1 MDFVKEDTVLGTRK
15 VVVGDKFHDL
25 VLENL
30 GKIYIRYGNSYK
42 EFNALMSALSKGVA
56 SGGSKVIIEEDGIS
70 DDLSIY
76 PNGSLVYDAR
86 SGILYLIFNEEAF
99 ILAEHVNTNS
109 SRYVLKTG
117 DTMTGPLTINT
128 KEAPLKVKST
138 ELVKNFNANYL
149 QGYGASAFARRNYD
163 ETING
168 SWTFTGKNKFTN
180 KNTFEDTAVFTG
192 HDKNAAIRVGTG
204 NIITDGGL
212 GSSVFVSGMNGSGWR
227 LDSETNT
234 LEIDNLIVRGILNVY
249 ELVVNKV
256 SATNGSLWVTD
267 SFKIKTVHNL
277 EMIEYKSGVSLS
289 NIEFSLDKYYLFY
302 QNVTQQT
309 QFDSFASANITLDLY
324 NHAKITVPGQAYS
337 TRTHKEQ
344 QSTVVDVY
352 KYVFQIISIE
362 RLRSFIISENNSN
375 RNITAQDLCK
385 INVLKQLQASGVI
398 DFTCIYQYNAQ
409 DIPDKMEDV
418 DDVFN
423 IKFDQNHF
431 KIVTNPQFQDGKYY
445 FYDESNDVAIVNL
458 YYKYF
463 GGGELYILES
473 ENDEYPV
480 FKPGDILKCQKF
492 TGRSV
497 KQYHGVV
504 CGLIG
509 SYGFILQLQNHS
521 ILNRKTEVGYDSE
534 GNLLQFDSTMDDA
547 LYNRSDSMI
556 KTITQTTSDQ
566 EGMDETKYDNGIR
579 NLNSSESMQEKAE
592 IIEEYAQSDEFKEL
606 CTPQEGDGLV
616 RVGSIV
622 WGTRR
627 NSMYLTSSE
636 NYSPFQDIMVGVNRP
651 DYGVVYFTPKI
662 RKCTVQIMIDEQNEI
677 YKEQEVYLQNQQFC
691 NIMDTGFGYLDELNR
706 LNPGSSAYS
715 TKLQAYNTWL
725 LTSNGQVFSRYKDDV
740 YKIDVPASQSDKGD
754 QDFYGLTNLKDV
766 YLTYSEN
773 EYEPKYYDKDGNRI
787 RVNANVIN
795 LESNFYTAPKIDGQP
810 IKVLESNIHTNSYE
824 QALYQSSGSQ
834 SKILAIGWRI

>member
-1 MDFVKEDTVLGTRK
+1 MDFVKEDTILGTKK
-15 VVVGDKFHDL
+15 VVIGDKFHDL

-42 EFNALMSALSKGVA
+42 EFNALMQALSRGVA

-76 PNGSLVYDAR
+76 SSGSLVYDAH
-86 SGILYLIFNEEAF
+86 SGILYLIYDGEAF

-138 ELVKNFNANYL
+138 ELIKNLNANYL
-149 QGYGASAFARRNYD
+149 QGYDASAFAKRNYD

-168 SWTFTGKNKFTN
+168 NWTFTGKNKFTN
-180 KNTFEDTAVFTG
+180 KNTFEDTAVFIG
-192 HDKNAAIRVGTG
+192 HDKNAAIRIGTG
-204 NIITDGGL
+204 DIITDGGM

-227 LDSETNT
+227 LDAETNT

-256 SATNGSLWVTD
+256 SATNGSLWITD
-267 SFKIKTVHNL
+267 SFKIKTVHIL
-277 EMIEYKSGVSLS
+277 EMIEYTSGVSLS
-289 NIEFSLDKYYLFY
+289 NIDFSLDKYYLFY
-302 QNVTQQT
+302 QNVTQNST
-309 QFDSFASANITLDLY
+309 FNSFAQANSTLNQY
-324 NHAKITVPGQAYS
+324 NHAKITVPGEALS
-337 TRTHKEQ
+337 TRIHKGEQ
-344 QSTVVDVY
+344 SVVIDVY
-352 KYVFQIISIE
+352 KCVFQIISIE
-362 RLRSFIISENNSN
+362 KLRSFQITQSGSTH
-375 RNITAQDLCK
+375 NITAQDLCK
-385 INVLKQLQASGVI
+385 INVLEQLQTAGII
-398 DFTCIYQYNAQ
+398 DFTCIYQYNMQ
-409 DIPDKMEDV
+409 DIPDKMQNA

-423 IKFDQNHF
+423 TKFDQNNF
-431 KIVTNPQFQDGKYY
+431 RIVTNPTFEDGKYY
-445 FYDESNDVAIVNL
+445 FYNQSDIAVINL

-463 GGGELYILES
+463 GGGNLYILES

-492 TGRSV
+492 IGKSV
-497 KQYHGVV
+497 KQYHGIVS
-504 CGLIG
+504 GLIG
-509 SYGFILQLQNHS
+509 SYGFIMQLQNHS

-534 GNLLQFDSTMDDA
+534 GNLIRFDSTMDDA
-547 LYNRSDSMI
+547 LYNRSGSMI
-556 KTITQTTSDQ
+556 RTITETTTDQ
-566 EGMDETKYDNGIR
+566 DGMNESKYEDGIR

-592 IIEEYAQSDEFKEL
+592 AVEEYAQSEEFKEL

-651 DYGVVYFTPKI
+651 DYGVVYFTPKV

-691 NIMDTGFGYLDELNR
+691 NIMDIGFGYLDELSR
-706 LNPGSSAYS
+706 LSPGSSAYS
-715 TKLQAYNTWL
+715 TKLQTYDNWL

-787 RVNANVIN
+787 RVNASVIN
-795 LESNFYTAPKIDGQP
+795 LESNFYTAPKFDGQP